1 MLAAGFALFAISGVQ
16 LVTTQRFQLVEGFT
30 PLRAGFLVA
39 AVALGAFPTAM
50 LGGAVLHRV
59 GLLPLITGGLAL
71 GAGGTVLVL
80 LNFATSMP
88 LLATGLIVTG
98 AGLGAAMS
106 VASSA
111 IMGNVPARRAG
122 MASSVEEVSYE
133 FGGLIAVAL
142 LGSLLTAVYSA
153 TVDLPAGVPE
163 RARDSLD
170 SALALVSGG
179 PGPTRR

>member
-1 MLAAGFALFAISGVQ
+1 M
-16 LVTTQRFQLVEGFT
+16 
-30 PLRAGFLVA
+30 
-39 AVALGAFPTAM
+39 
-50 LGGAVLHRV
+50 
-59 GLLPLITGGLAL
+59 
-71 GAGGTVLVL
+71 LVL

-88 LLATGLIVTG
+88 LLVTGLIVTG

-142 LGSLLTAVYSA
+142 LAA
-153 TVDLPAGVPE
+153 C
-163 RARDSLD
+163 
-170 SALALVSGG
+170 
-179 PGPTRR
+179 